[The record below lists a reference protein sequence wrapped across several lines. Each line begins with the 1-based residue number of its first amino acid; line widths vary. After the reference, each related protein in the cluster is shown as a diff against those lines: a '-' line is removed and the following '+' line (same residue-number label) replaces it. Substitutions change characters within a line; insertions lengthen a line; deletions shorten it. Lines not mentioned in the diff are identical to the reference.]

1 MLEGRGWLEARVST
15 AIACAIVWC
24 LVITGFAVTTVYPV
38 ALALLFLAGLFNLA
52 FLSMAQTLV
61 QLLAPAHLRGR
72 LIGLFAMSTLG
83 LRAFSGV
90 TVGVLGGVV
99 GVHWSLALS
108 AMALLSVAVGLLA
121 FAMRSSS
128 E

>member
-1 MLEGRGWLEARVST
+1 MLEGRGCLEPRVRT
-15 AIACAIVWC
+15 AIVCAIAWC
-24 LVITGFAVTTVYPV
+24 LVIAGFAATTAYPV
-38 ALALLFLAGLFNLA
+38 ALSLLFLAGLFNLA

-61 QLLAPAHLRGR
+61 QLLAPSHLRGR

-90 TVGVLGGVV
+90 TVGVFGGVV

-108 AMALLSVAVGLLA
+108 ALALLSVAIALLA
-121 FAMRSSS
+121 FAMRNSP